1 MLWMGRALSRCLGT
15 LDAVGLHLASRLA
28 RLAHGQR
35 RALAAAQQRHFPGQK
50 GIPPPPPIVAGRVGI
65 IGGMEGTAT
74 AAAPAFVL
82 DPSGFHQG
90 PPPNPLQGLAPNSLP
105 ARAFL
110 FEARGATRPP
120 TRIDVAAAELRRAR
134 ELRRAGLLAD
144 EDHGILVGAILA
156 TTGMCVSHMP
166 VGKREDRAT
175 QETGG
180 VLRPEARRH
189 DRPEVPDRDRH

>member
-1 MLWMGRALSRCLGT
+1 
-15 LDAVGLHLASRLA
+15 
-28 RLAHGQR
+28 
-35 RALAAAQQRHFPGQK
+35 
-50 GIPPPPPIVAGRVGI
+50 
-65 IGGMEGTAT
+65 MEGTAT

-110 FEARGATRPP
+110 FEGRGATRE
-120 TRIDVAAAELRRAR
+120 TRRIDVAAAELRRAR

-144 EDHGILVGAILA
+144 EDHGLLVGAILA
-156 TTGMCVSHMP
+156 SADFS
-166 VGKREDRAT
+166 GKREDRAVR
-175 QETGG
+175 ESGG